1 MWSAF
6 LANPFGDHRCAIL
19 NMAMYFPTAIA
30 HQPGINAAVAEVVQ
44 EMSPGVL
51 HIRYEIGQDWSGDW
65 AIFFRVLLS
74 DEASHPHALK
84 HATTRVERRLA
95 EKIDFF
101 ALGLRPYF
109 NFRSRSEQEK
119 MREP

>member
-1 MWSAF
+1 MVRA
-6 LANPFGDHRCAIL
+6 
-19 NMAMYFPTAIA
+19 AMYFSTPIA
-30 HQPGINAAVAEVVQ
+30 HQPGINAAVAEVAQ

-95 EKIDFF
+95 ERLISSHL
-101 ALGLRPYF
+101 ACGPTSTSVVVP
-109 NFRSRSEQEK
+109 N
-119 MREP
+119 

>member
-1 MWSAF
+1 
-6 LANPFGDHRCAIL
+6 
-19 NMAMYFPTAIA
+19 MYFPTAIA
-30 HQPGINAAVAEVVQ
+30 HQPGINAAVAEIAH
-44 EMSPGVL
+44 ELSPAVL

-74 DEASHPHALK
+74 DEASHPHALR
-84 HATTRVERRLA
+84 HVTTRVGGRLA
-95 EKIDFF
+95 EKIDFA

-119 MREP
+119 MREPAWA